1 MGYVGSL
8 RFVPGRF
15 MTYKRYPTQAL
26 STPGISTPAEAE
38 RPAKLSDRVY
48 GGIVERILKGEYAE
62 GERLPSELQL
72 AEMNGVS
79 RPVVREALSRL
90 REDGLVHS
98 QRGAGSYVKRRP
110 ERAMLDFAPLES
122 LADMQRCF
130 EFRAALE
137 GESARTA
144 AMHGSPSA
152 LKEIERALQRLK
164 ACIEAGALG
173 VEADFAFHLAI
184 ARATNNR
191 FFSDTLMSL
200 KAQINFGQNL
210 ARNLGLR
217 RPGQHLPEV
226 QQEHTRI
233 FAAIHARQP
242 EQACQCMRE
251 HIGNSRRRVFEG

>member
-1 MGYVGSL
+1 
-8 RFVPGRF
+8 
-15 MTYKRYPTQAL
+15 MTHPSYPA
-26 STPGISTPAEAE
+26 SASSSIADIE

-48 GGIVERILKGEYAE
+48 GGIIERILKGEYVE
-62 GERLPSELQL
+62 GERLPSELRL

-98 QRGAGSYVKRRP
+98 HRGAGSYVKRRP
-110 ERAMLDFAPLES
+110 DRAMLDFAPLES

-137 GESARTA
+137 GESARMA
-144 AMHGSPSA
+144 AVNGSSSMV
-152 LKEIERALQRLK
+152 KEIERALQQLE
-164 ACIEAGALG
+164 ACIEARELG

-191 FFSDTLMSL
+191 FFSDTLSSL

-217 RPGQHLPEV
+217 RPDQHLPEV

-233 FAAIHARQP
+233 FIAIHERQP
-242 EQACQCMRE
+242 EQACQYMRE